1 MPPSAP
7 QYSSVAT
14 AGCQYINGNWVCP
27 PGGRRSAHSVTAE
40 TPVSN
45 EALVVALSAGGALV
59 VLVALMASWTVALK
73 HTVNKRVAA
82 AVARN

>member
-1 MPPSAP
+1 MLCNVPCAMLH
-7 QYSSVAT
+7 T
-14 AGCQYINGNWVCP
+14 DRDGCEQSRDCVTDRLFY
-27 PGGRRSAHSVTAE
+27 AQVTAE

-73 HTVNKRVAA
+73 YTVNKRVAA

>member
-1 MPPSAP
+1 MTDRLFYA
-7 QYSSVAT
+7 Q
-14 AGCQYINGNWVCP
+14 
-27 PGGRRSAHSVTAE
+27 VTAE
-40 TPVSN
+40 TPVN

-73 HTVNKRVAA
+73 YTVNKRVAA